1 MQRASTPSYR
11 SPEPG
16 VELHVHDHL
25 HVHSCTC
32 IDCLHL
38 QRVTGTL
45 HSVSGISLRGT
56 RTKPRGTGGI
66 RRPTSASGSSLRG
79 PHRARA
85 VGGTGE
91 SGARTGERSS
101 GGAGNSEGEL
111 AN

>member
-1 MQRASTPSYR
+1 MHAGGSRSHSPSA
-11 SPEPG
+11 PG
-16 VELHVHDHL
+16 VGLHVHDHL
-25 HVHSCTC
+25 HVHFCTC
-32 IDCLHL
+32 SDCLHL
-38 QRVTGTL
+38 QGVTGTL

-56 RTKPRGTGGI
+56 RNKPRGTGGI

-91 SGARTGERSS
+91 SGARTGERSR